1 MFIDVF
7 ESINVSNHIF
17 SKKRPGDFFQFQE
30 NGGIYHLDQR
40 SCILDKFVYYNRNKS
55 SVGLFWACPGF
66 GKIEGQLFIPQEE
79 LFIPRSEGCL
89 AEAVGQ
95 G

>member
-1 MFIDVF
+1 MYHVY
-7 ESINVSNHIF
+7 F
-17 SKKRPGDFFQFQE
+17 SH
-30 NGGIYHLDQR
+30 NNTDQNT
-40 SCILDKFVYYNRNKS
+40 IVDAFDKNNS

-89 AEAVGQ
+89 AEAVGR